1 MASEVGPGEGMG
13 TLHGVKQ
20 RKSRK
25 ICPMQGPHPESV
37 RKSGERRMLGVGK
50 ERS

>member
-1 MASEVGPGEGMG
+1 MASELGPGEGMG
-13 TLHGVKQ
+13 PMHGIKQ

-25 ICPMQGPHPESV
+25 KCPTQGPHSESV